1 MQKRVQVKPN
11 SKQQKIIEELD
22 GSLIVHLKSP
32 PVNGK
37 ANQELIKILAKKF
50 NIPKS
55 YVSIK
60 SGISSR
66 HKLIEIDVDT

>member
-1 MQKRVQVKPN
+1 MQKRVKVKPN

-22 GSLIVHLKSP
+22 GSLTVHLKSP

-50 NIPKS
+50 NVPKS
-55 YVSIK
+55 YISIK
-60 SGISSR
+60 SGVSSR
-66 HKLIEIDVDT
+66 HKLIEIDVDI

>member
-1 MQKRVQVKPN
+1 MQKRVKAKLN

-22 GSLIVHLKSP
+22 GSLTVHLKSP
-32 PVNGK
+32 PVDGK

-55 YVSIK
+55 NVTIK
-60 SGISSR
+60 SGASSR
-66 HKLIEIDVDT
+66 HKLIEIHVDT

>member
-32 PVNGK
+32 PVDGK

-50 NIPKS
+50 NVPKS

-66 HKLIEIDVDT
+66 HKLFVFQ